1 MAQSWVRAGMQA
13 VECGARVGWM
23 QSVAKTSP
31 KGQQLLVVRCSGQ
44 DGKKKG
50 GLRLPGGPQMP
61 AYGSSGGYSKSAPG
75 LGQFKPPSMFG
86 RPAPNETTQ
95 EEKARV
101 EAILE
106 QIRGG
111 IGTWQERAA
120 GVSELQRLGFGLEE
134 IYTQAYVPAPT
145 QTSMVVAAQVYQS
158 MVEAGCPPDLL
169 SWFDESKVEIL
180 YSLRTLSAK
189 QRRSAAEYVRDNDL
203 DVVGALELAKA
214 IKDHERRPE
223 GRQVYPLFHRAFHL
237 YPEIVSRS
245 ACTERLERP

>member
-145 QTSMVVAAQVYQS
+145 QTSMVVAAQV
-158 MVEAGCPPDLL
+158 
-169 SWFDESKVEIL
+169 
-180 YSLRTLSAK
+180 SLWCTSRWW
-189 QRRSAAEYVRDNDL
+189 
-203 DVVGALELAKA
+203 
-214 IKDHERRPE
+214 
-223 GRQVYPLFHRAFHL
+223 RQGVLQ
-237 YPEIVSRS
+237 I
-245 ACTERLERP
+245 C